1 MSYFFA
7 TGAFICHAALA
18 FWPAYPI
25 ALCHFS
31 FFGRR
36 MLSPLAIAH
45 HPPSTFGRRI
55 LSPLATLHF
64 WLAYSI
70 VHCHLSFS
78 DRRILSPIAPFQ
90 FWQAYPIAHR
100 PFSLLAGAF
109 GTPRDSHN
117 LAGTLTVDCCMLRRH
132 HCFSFSRHD
141 LMPCYLA
148 AVPPSIHPI
157 TSITTPASI
166 SIISFI
172 LGSSSDYGW
181 HLCVRRGMPRQGHL
195 TDCIPFLQS

>member
-1 MSYFFA
+1 MRAAYGANQANAGSVYSLLLWMVACFTCGCCAIVPTPIKIDECPIFLPPAHSFA
-7 TGAFICHAALA
+7 
-18 FWPAYPI
+18 
-25 ALCHFS
+25 
-31 FFGRR
+31 
-36 MLSPLAIAH
+36 MPLLL
-45 HPPSTFGRRI
+45 FGRRI
-55 LSPLATLHF
+55 LLPFATFHFLAGVCYRPLPL
-64 WLAYSI
+64 
-70 VHCHLSFS
+70 
-78 DRRILSPIAPFQ
+78 PIAPFH
-90 FWQAYPIAHR
+90 FWPAHPIAQC

-166 SIISFI
+166 SIIAFL

-181 HLCVRRGMPRQGHL
+181 HLCVR
-195 TDCIPFLQS
+195 